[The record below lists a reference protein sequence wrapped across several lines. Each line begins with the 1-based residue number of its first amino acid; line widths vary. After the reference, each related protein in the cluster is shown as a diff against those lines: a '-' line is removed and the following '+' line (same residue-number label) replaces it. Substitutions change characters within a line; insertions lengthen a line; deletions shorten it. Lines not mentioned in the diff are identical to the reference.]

1 MVIVRVLPKLQLH
14 PVQHNSEKLFS
25 AHASVTAT
33 TLDGSTLSYQWYK
46 DTTNGAE
53 LIQGAVGATF
63 NPETDTVGTFSY
75 YCVITATLD
84 GESYFVT
91 SGSATVIIKDSSDF
105 APVII
110 AQPESRINC
119 NQEDKI
125 TLSIDVLDPP
135 KGVLSYQWY
144 HSIQAIEDE
153 PSAKTKNYQPPT
165 DVNATDSYY
174 CIVTNTVDGKTYT
187 ATSNESMVTVALT
200 KYIHAP
206 NIFGQPGSYI
216 LDYNK
221 HMVLGGYAAVAKGN
235 SIPASFNVRFEYMDY
250 DTESTVALYHSTMNT
265 YEDAELVENAICR
278 LKRKGGMGTVDGG
291 WYRDYEINP
300 NTAYPTGEH
309 YFYVVI
315 TLSPS
320 DKNSTVE
327 PVSTKSDILKID
339 FTERETTMDGAGT
352 EQNPY
357 IIKTTEHLSEI
368 QKMVADGDSF
378 AGAYFQIA
386 NDVSL
391 PTSWTPIGTRDTAF
405 SGNIDGNHKKLTVPA
420 GEKPLL
426 GCINGASVKDLD
438 IYGEQIEGAGL
449 VNDFTGVGLS
459 GSAIVL
465 DNVMLKS
472 GSKTLKSGLVAAG
485 AGNGYASA
493 SAGFVMTMAP
503 DMLKVLEPIPSWQK
517 LTIYIIREDW
527 AFGGDYGEDFSLT
540 TTPDMAKYILTE
552 LVTAQLES
560 GYASEWPD
568 RPDWGVECTPQSYE
582 CGLHDSYCENHYK
595 VCIEE
600 QELPIDDAAVRSLL
614 DNQLRRYFAEQIEG
628 WDELEGLTEQ
638 QITEM
643 VAAPNVP
650 QRIRRQLEKNGFL
663 MDSFWESVAKS
674 LFDLVRQYKEKLV

>member
-1 MVIVRVLPKLQLH
+1 
-14 PVQHNSEKLFS
+14 
-25 AHASVTAT
+25 
-33 TLDGSTLSYQWYK
+33 
-46 DTTNGAE
+46 
-53 LIQGAVGATF
+53 
-63 NPETDTVGTFSY
+63 
-75 YCVITATLD
+75 
-84 GESYFVT
+84 
-91 SGSATVIIKDSSDF
+91 
-105 APVII
+105 
-110 AQPESRINC
+110 
-119 NQEDKI
+119 
-125 TLSIDVLDPP
+125 
-135 KGVLSYQWY
+135 
-144 HSIQAIEDE
+144 
-153 PSAKTKNYQPPT
+153 
-165 DVNATDSYY
+165 
-174 CIVTNTVDGKTYT
+174 
-187 ATSNESMVTVALT
+187 
-200 KYIHAP
+200 
-206 NIFGQPGSYI
+206 
-216 LDYNK
+216 
-221 HMVLGGYAAVAKGN
+221 
-235 SIPASFNVRFEYMDY
+235 
-250 DTESTVALYHSTMNT
+250 
-265 YEDAELVENAICR
+265 
-278 LKRKGGMGTVDGG
+278 MGTVDGG

-465 DNVMLKS
+465 DNVTLKS

-493 SAGFVMTMAP
+493 SAGFVMTMDGEIDGMGTEQSYYALTAYYRFLSGKTNLY
-503 DMLKVLEPIPSWQK
+503 DMTDIIDMGGDVVTVEPTVPAATEPAQANTPWW
-517 LTIYIIREDW
+517 IIVVCI
-527 AFGGDYGEDFSLT
+527 FGGVGWG
-540 TTPDMAKYILTE
+540 IVIGVV
-552 LVTAQLES
+552 LV
-560 GYASEWPD
+560 P
-568 RPDWGVECTPQSYE
+568 
-582 CGLHDSYCENHYK
+582 
-595 VCIEE
+595 
-600 QELPIDDAAVRSLL
+600 
-614 DNQLRRYFAEQIEG
+614 
-628 WDELEGLTEQ
+628 
-638 QITEM
+638 
-643 VAAPNVP
+643 
-650 QRIRRQLEKNGFL
+650 
-663 MDSFWESVAKS
+663 
-674 LFDLVRQYKEKLV
+674 KLKKKD